1 MANVDEECLG
11 TAFAESTRYS
21 ESIPGVSV
29 ITPVY
34 NEAGA
39 INKLIEAVRDV
50 MDHENRSYEVIAID
64 DGSSDDSLRL
74 LKEAAD
80 SWPELLVVE
89 FRRNYGQT
97 AALMAGIDEA
107 RGDIIVALDADLQND
122 PTDITRLL
130 ALIDDGYDVVSGWR
144 KNRQD
149 KSSRMFV
156 SRLANRLISW
166 LSGVSL
172 HDYGCTLKAY
182 RRNVLDGMRLY
193 GEMHRFVPIYASWEG
208 ARVTELEVKHH
219 PRTSGTSK
227 YGMGRIFKV
236 LLDLMV
242 IQFLSKY
249 LAKPMYV
256 FGGIGFASI
265 GVALVSLT
273 AMLCLRIFS
282 GVSFIETPLPLITSM
297 TLLVGIL
304 CILMGLLAEITVRTY
319 FESQSRTAYRIK
331 RAYGKRTSED

>member
-1 MANVDEECLG
+1 MDVECMDRPV
-11 TAFAESTRYS
+11 AESARYS
-21 ESIPGVSV
+21 EPVLAVSV
-29 ITPVY
+29 ITPIY
-34 NEAGA
+34 NEAGS
-39 INKLIEAVRDV
+39 INKLIKAVRDV
-50 MDHENRSYEVIAID
+50 MDHEDRSYEVIAID

-74 LKEAAD
+74 LMEAAV
-80 SWPELLVVE
+80 SWPELLVIE

-97 AALMAGIDEA
+97 AAIMAGIDEA
-107 RGDIIVALDADLQND
+107 RGDIVVALDADLQND

-130 ALIDDGYDVVSGWR
+130 ARLDDGYDVVSGWR

-149 KSSRMFV
+149 KASRMFV

-182 RRNVLDGMRLY
+182 RRYVLDGMRLY

-208 ARVTELEVKHH
+208 ARVTELEVQHH

-242 IQFLSKY
+242 VQFLSKY
-249 LAKPMYV
+249 LAKPIYV
-256 FGGIGFASI
+256 FGGVGFTSI
-265 GVALVSLT
+265 GVSIVSFT
-273 AMLCLRIFS
+273 AMLCLRVFG

-331 RAYGKRTSED
+331 RVHGKHASGD